1 VLAAGCQ
8 DVVQVEKV
16 NESTPAPTEPQT
28 RSLLEFL
35 QTQLEVHAANKP
47 APAANILEG
56 LVRVFDADGAG
67 VAAPLEGAALV
78 QHRWPTAAATSP
90 RFPWEE
96 QPQTLTPLR
105 VRPTVAVRCSGSGK
119 SFLLAAMPGSAGR
132 SQLLWV
138 ERSGNRDWSAA
149 SDANLVIAARVLA
162 PLFLETKSGDGV
174 FPALDQVRLQERLQ
188 DAGTISARVAH
199 AFDNI
204 LTGILGFAELT
215 LSQTESQSPNRA
227 FLEEVVKAAQQGVSL
242 TQQLHFFSR
251 CAVPTV
257 GPATLAYVFGE
268 EQARLRSLL
277 PPTISLKVEVPP
289 ELPSVAMDAELLRQV
304 VGHLLDNAREA
315 ITSGGTLTLSARR
328 MTLEADGASDLL
340 GQPMPGPCVE
350 VVITGN
356 GPEIS
361 ADVRRRLFQEPF
373 FSTKPRHRGLG
384 LAIVYRVLQ
393 AHRGSFRLVT
403 GPSATTVHLYLP
415 LAPG

>member
-1 VLAAGCQ
+1 M
-8 DVVQVEKV
+8 
-16 NESTPAPTEPQT
+16 NESTPAPTEPHT

-35 QTQLEVHAANKP
+35 HSQLEVHAANKP
-47 APAANILEG
+47 MPAATVLEG
-56 LVRVFDADGAG
+56 LARVFDADAAG
-67 VAAPLEGAALV
+67 IATPLEGIPLV
-78 QHRWPTAAATSP
+78 QHRWPTSAELG
-90 RFPWEE
+90 RLPWDE
-96 QPQTLTPLR
+96 QPQLLTPLR
-105 VRPTVAVRCSGSGK
+105 IKPIAAVRCSGSGK
-119 SFLLAAMPGSAGR
+119 SYLLGAMSGSAGR

-138 ERSGNRDWSAA
+138 ERSGSREWTGA
-149 SDANLVIAARVLA
+149 SEANLVLAARVLS
-162 PLFLETKSGDGV
+162 PLFPPAKSGDGV
-174 FPALDQVRLQERLQ
+174 FASLDQVRLQVRLA

-215 LSQTESQSPNRA
+215 LSQTESQSPNRS
-227 FLEEVVKAAQQGVSL
+227 FLEEVVRAAQQGVSL

-268 EQARLRSLL
+268 EQARLRSVL
-277 PPTISLKVEVPP
+277 PQTISLKVEVPA

-328 MTLEADGASDLL
+328 MTLEAAGAADLL
-340 GQPMPGPCVE
+340 GQPISGPCVE
-350 VVITGN
+350 VVVTGT
-356 GPEIS
+356 GPEIT

-403 GPSATTVHLYLP
+403 GPSATAVHLYLP